1 MIRGITDGSD
11 TAGEISMTDAFIYD
25 HVRTPRGRGK
35 ADGSLHEVTALSL
48 AAQTLEAVRTRNALD
63 PALVD
68 DVVLG
73 CVDPVGE
80 AGGDIA
86 RAAAIVAGYGD
97 GVPGVQINRFCASG
111 LDAVNFAAA
120 QIMAGQ
126 QDMAIGGGVET
137 MSRVGIG
144 ASGGAWPVDPSI
156 ALKSYFMPQGIS
168 ADLIATR
175 YGFSRDDVDTYAVE
189 SQARAAKAWDDGRFR
204 HSVLPVKDINGLTIL
219 AKDEH
224 LRPTTSMQSLAQLNP
239 AFVQM
244 GELGGFDAVAV
255 QAHPEVEAVNH
266 VHHAGN
272 SSGIVD
278 GAAAVLVGNKKAGRR
293 AGLKARAKIKAFANI
308 GSEPAM
314 MLTGPIDVTRKV
326 LKRAGMALDDID
338 LIEINEAFASVVLR
352 YLQAFNLD
360 PAKVNVNGGA
370 IAMGHPLG
378 ATGAM
383 LLGTLLDELE
393 RRDLNT
399 GLVTLCIGAGMGTA
413 TIIERV

>member
-1 MIRGITDGSD
+1 MP
-11 TAGEISMTDAFIYD
+11 DAFIYD
-25 HVRTPRGRGK
+25 HLRTPRGRGK
-35 ADGSLHEVTALSL
+35 VDGALHEVTALDL
-48 AAQTLEAVRTRNALD
+48 ATQTLVALRERNGLD
-63 PALVD
+63 PKLVD

-86 RAAAIVAGYGD
+86 RAAAITAGYGD

-126 QDMAIGGGVET
+126 HDMAIGGGVES

-144 ASGGAWPVDPSI
+144 ASGGAWPVDPAI
-156 ALKSYFMPQGIS
+156 ALKSYFMPQGVS
-168 ADLIATR
+168 ADLIATK
-175 YGFSRDDVDTYAVE
+175 YGFARAAADAYAVE
-189 SQARAAKAWDDGRFR
+189 SQKRAATAWDEGRFAR
-204 HSVLPVKDINGLTIL
+204 SVLAVKDVNGLTLL

-224 LRPTTSMQSLAQLNP
+224 MRPGTTMQSLAQLQP
-239 AFVQM
+239 SFVQI
-244 GELGGFDAVAV
+244 GEMGGFDAVAV
-255 QAHPEVEAVNH
+255 QAHPEIEAVNH

-278 GAAAVLVGNKKAGRR
+278 GAAAVLIGSRAAGDAAKLTPR
-293 AGLKARAKIKAFANI
+293 ARIRAFANI
-308 GSEPAM
+308 GSDPAL
-314 MLTGPIDVTRKV
+314 MLTGPVDVTRKV
-326 LKRAGMALDDID
+326 LKTARMSLQDLD
-338 LIEINEAFASVVLR
+338 LIEVNEAFAAVVLR
-352 YLQAFNLD
+352 YLQAFDLD
-360 PAKVNVNGGA
+360 PAKVNPNGGA

-383 LLGTLLDELE
+383 ILGIALDELE
-393 RRDLNT
+393 RRNLRT
-399 GLVTLCIGAGMGTA
+399 ALVTLCIGAGMGTA